1 MNVLVTYHTR
11 TGNTKM
17 IADAVA
23 EVLGT
28 TPVAVGDNP
37 NTDAADLVA
46 VGFWVDRGTA
56 NKEAADF
63 IKTLRNKKVAFFAT
77 LGADPRSQHA
87 MDSLKNAAAL
97 LDESN
102 EVVGNFICQGKIDPK
117 LIEAMAKFP
126 QGHPHA
132 MDDARRARH
141 KAASTHPDEKDVA
154 DAKEAF
160 RLIAEKV
167 GIYS

>member
-23 EVLGT
+23 EAWKTEAIAIGEELN
-28 TPVAVGDNP
+28 A
-37 NTDAADLVA
+37 DAADVIA

-56 NKEAADF
+56 NKEAAEF
-63 IKTLRNKKVAFFAT
+63 IKTLRGKKVAFFAT
-77 LGADPRSQHA
+77 LGADPKSQHA
-87 MDSLKNAAAL
+87 LDSLKNAAAL
-97 LDESN
+97 LDGSN

-132 MDDARRARH
+132 MDEARRARH

-154 DAKEAF
+154 DAKATFLE
-160 RLIAEKV
+160 IAEKV
-167 GIYS
+167 GLHA

>member
-1 MNVLVTYHTR
+1 MKVLVAYHTR

-23 EVLGT
+23 EVLQT
-28 TPVAVGDNP
+28 TPVAIDA
-37 NTDAADLVA
+37 NTTAEEADFVA

-63 IKTLRNKKVAFFAT
+63 IKTLRGKKVAFFAT
-77 LGADPRSQHA
+77 LGADPKSQHA
-87 MDSLKNAAAL
+87 MDSLKNAVAL

-126 QGHPHA
+126 AGHPHA
-132 MDDARRARH
+132 MDEARRARH
-141 KAASTHPDEKDVA
+141 KAASTHPDEQDVA
-154 DAKEAF
+154 DAKAAF
-160 RLIAEKV
+160 GLIAEKV
-167 GIYS
+167 GL